1 MERKIIEQIQNG
13 REIGRVDSIWMKY
26 ESNAIEMLIWRR
38 IQYTKIEMEE
48 RRTHLY

>member
-26 ESNAIEMLIWRR
+26 ESNVIEMLICRR
-38 IQYTKIEMEE
+38 IQYSKTERKE
-48 RRTHLY
+48 RRAYLY